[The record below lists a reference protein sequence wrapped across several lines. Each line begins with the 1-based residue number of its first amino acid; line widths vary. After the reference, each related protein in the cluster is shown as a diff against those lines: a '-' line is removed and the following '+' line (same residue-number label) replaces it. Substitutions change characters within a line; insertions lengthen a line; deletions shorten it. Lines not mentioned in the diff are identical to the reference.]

1 MNQNPTPKKPQK
13 KDDAYMRKA
22 YMYTAILLILGLV
35 GGLFLADRIV
45 KAEAH
50 QQVESAEEHSDDGGD
65 SSEREHT
72 PHRR

>member
-1 MNQNPTPKKPQK
+1 MNQKPTPKKPQE
-13 KDDAYMRKA
+13 KDDTYMHKA
-22 YMYTAILLILGLV
+22 YMYTAVLLILGLV

-50 QQVESAEEHSDDGGD
+50 QQVENAEEYSDDDAD